1 MNTDGMISCFDCTSQ
16 LVSIGL
22 EKKKEKR
29 DESYALGKI
38 TSGTG
43 LHSFLITFFGF
54 CLFLGELLKPWGSC
68 LREIQTSISHNM

>member
-22 EKKKEKR
+22 EKKKEKGMR
-29 DESYALGKI
+29 ATLWGR
-38 TSGTG
+38 
-43 LHSFLITFFGF
+43 LHLAQACTLSSSRFFGF

>member
-22 EKKKEKR
+22 EMKKEKR

-43 LHSFLITFFGF
+43 LHSFLITFFWF
-54 CLFLGELLKPWGSC
+54 LFVSGGITQAAGELSEGNTDINLP
-68 LREIQTSISHNM
+68 

>member
-43 LHSFLITFFGF
+43 LHSFLITFFLVF
-54 CLFLGELLKPWGSC
+54 VCFWGNYSS
-68 LREIQTSISHNM
+68 RGGVV

>member
-54 CLFLGELLKPWGSC
+54 LFVSGGITQAVGELSEGNTDINLP
-68 LREIQTSISHNM
+68 